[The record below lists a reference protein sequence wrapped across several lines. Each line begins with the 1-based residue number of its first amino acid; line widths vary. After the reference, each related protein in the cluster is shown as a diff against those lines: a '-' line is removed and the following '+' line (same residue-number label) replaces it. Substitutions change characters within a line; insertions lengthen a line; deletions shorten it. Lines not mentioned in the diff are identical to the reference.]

1 MLLLSSRLNIVVCF
15 RFQVPH
21 QYPLPKVSVEA
32 HVHTEFGAQEL
43 NLKAIQS

>member
-15 RFQVPH
+15 RFQVPR
-21 QYPLPKVSVEA
+21 QYHLPKGGVEA